1 MKKLLLICLLAF
13 VCSYQTAQA
22 QGRLIQ
28 LISNGYQQYS
38 EWDRESGDTNSYLP
52 PQSPVTVLATV
63 TAKPAVW
70 VTLLASGQ
78 ALAKNVPLSN
88 ENGSFV
94 FQKDG
99 NVVLYDKNKKP
110 MWASSTFLA
119 NTAIM
124 DAKTGIFAVHDD
136 KKMLW
141 SSNTTG
147 AGAFL
152 QIDWTSY
159 TLRIVDATGTKELW
173 RSKK

>member
-1 MKKLLLICLLAF
+1 MKKLLFICLLAF
-13 VCSYQTAQA
+13 VCFYQTAQA
-22 QGRLIQ
+22 QGQLIQ
-28 LISNGYQQYS
+28 LAPLGPLEYDHYS
-38 EWDRESGDTNSYLP
+38 ELDRGFGDTYSRW
-52 PQSPVTVLATV
+52 PVTVLATV

-78 ALAKNVPLSN
+78 ALAKNVSLSN

-110 MWASSTFLA
+110 MWASNTFLA

-124 DAKTGIFAVHDD
+124 DAKTGIFAVHDG
-136 KKMLW
+136 KKIVW